1 MKRLILITS
10 LLIACCVNVNAQK
23 SGFNKGQGKPQKE
36 TSPATTVTESENAP
50 TNGGGSVKGNTTP
63 KSNPG
68 GSVKGQTSPSE
79 NGSTTIPKGN
89 PKGTPKGETNTLPT
103 ELPKPEPIV
112 EEFDNGQ
119 IDWSSQFVEA
129 TGVCIIDKQ
138 KFPNERQAIEMAK
151 RGAAVIAK
159 ANLLEIVQ
167 GVRIIRET
175 TVKDMMAESDIVQT
189 RLDGVLKGAR
199 TVGEPR
205 IADGAVEVT
214 VRVPIY
220 ERNGI
225 APIIQQELNKKSGG
239 EPSGGTEKVNLST
252 DEAQALTDSLSK
264 YILNFKDGNF
274 LPTMFPTIKGDG
286 VSLDLSKLYDPI
298 KGKFPPY
305 LKLTEQMFKDLQF
318 KQGTKIIDAIQ
329 DFDGTIKVDTKKQPN
344 AGKWLQWLKMI
355 GTTAAPF
362 VLSLFT
368 H

>member
-1 MKRLILITS
+1 MKRLILITA
-10 LLIACCVNVNAQK
+10 LIIACCVNVNAQK
-23 SGFNKGQGKPQKE
+23 SGFSKGQGKPQKE
-36 TSPATTVTESENAP
+36 TAP
-50 TNGGGSVKGNTTP
+50 TNNESETAPTTDKNPGGSTSGTIKNNPRPKNLGGNVSIKDQTEGNTTP
-63 KSNPG
+63 KNNPKG
-68 GSVKGQTSPSE
+68 GESTSVKDV
-79 NGSTTIPKGN
+79 IPKG
-89 PKGTPKGETNTLPT
+89 
-103 ELPKPEPIV
+103 EPIV
-112 EEFDNGQ
+112 QEFDNGQ

-167 GVRIIRET
+167 GVRIMRET

-199 TVGEPR
+199 TVGEPK

-220 ERNGI
+220 ERTGI

-239 EPSGGTEKVNLST
+239 EPSGDNTRVDISTEQ
-252 DEAQALTDSLSK
+252 AQALTDSLSK
-264 YILNFKDGNF
+264 YVLNFQDGNF
-274 LPTMFPTIKGDG
+274 LPTMFPTIKGND
-286 VSLDLSKLYDPI
+286 VSVDLSKLYDPI

-305 LKLTEQMFKDLQF
+305 LQLTEQMFKDLQF
-318 KQGTKIIDAIQ
+318 KQGVKVIDAIQ

-344 AGKWLQWLKMI
+344 AGKWLQWLKAI

-362 VLSLFT
+362 ILSLFT